1 MSWGS
6 WGSIFSSCILNPAAQ
21 GAHNLPTSFFL
32 AKVKVRNWKETS
44 PAVLPP
50 NSGRSCIIQ
59 MEVGRSWRK
68 PDLISNC
75 WRSFS
80 TQSFLQPHRT
90 AVNVTPLP
98 ITYINW
104 LNGIAQPLAHT
115 ESFLMMHF
123 YLLCCPAHLPAS
135 PRLANIFTLSSVSQE
150 NVYSRLSVI
159 FWSGLLFQKVRF
171 AGGLPPCADV
181 QHLLFMERCCPDV
194 WCFKG
199 KWLLLTGTWFYLLWQ
214 SLWALNP
221 F

>member
-1 MSWGS
+1 MRQLR
-6 WGSIFSSCILNPAAQ
+6 IN
-21 GAHNLPTSFFL
+21 FFL
-32 AKVKVRNWKETS
+32 MHIKPSCTGSSQSTNPFLFSKGQSKKLERNISCCASSKLWEILHYPNGSGEKLKETWPDFQLLEVLSNPKFS
-44 PAVLPP
+44 PAP
-50 NSGRSCIIQ
+50 Q
-59 MEVGRSWRK
+59 
-68 PDLISNC
+68 NC
-75 WRSFS
+75 CECHTS
-80 TQSFLQPHRT
+80 
-90 AVNVTPLP
+90 AN
-98 ITYINW
+98 YINW

-135 PRLANIFTLSSVSQE
+135 PRLANISTLSSVSQE
-150 NVYSRLSVI
+150 NVYSRLCVI

-171 AGGLPPCADV
+171 ADGLPPCADV